1 MGIRNAPVTLWL
13 RRAALA
19 GAVLAGGCDTGGGGP
34 TVDSPSDVAAALDR
48 YCADCHNSAEF
59 TAGLSVDSLDAAAV
73 DEHPETWES
82 IVRKLRT
89 RTMPPPDAPRPEPET
104 YETLAGWVE
113 SALDASHE
121 EYPGTPALRRLNRA
135 EYANAIRDLLDL
147 EVDVTA
153 LLPPDDSAF
162 GFDNIGDLL
171 VFSPTLLE
179 RYLSAADRVSAL
191 AVGDPAT
198 AVGAQTYT
206 VRGDQSQATHLDGLP
221 FGTVGGISVTHLFPL
236 DATYEF
242 DLSLFRNNL
251 EVIRGLEH
259 PHQIEIAIDGRRVFL
274 EDIGGDAEADREG
287 TTINEL
293 SDSTDARLHVAV
305 PVQAGPRVVTAA
317 FIRKVGEGT
326 NRLRPFDRSNSGTYD
341 ATGRPHLETLTIT
354 GPFDAAGPGETPS
367 RRRIFSCYPD
377 SAADEAHCAAEI
389 LSRLARRAYR
399 RPVGPADIDR
409 LMPFFEE
416 GRAHGGFESGIQ
428 LALRRILASPSFAFR
443 LEAEPADVPAGEPYR
458 VSDVELA
465 SRLSFFL
472 WSSIPD
478 DELLE
483 LAEAG
488 KLGEPATL
496 TKQVE
501 RMLADPKASALVEN
515 FAGQW
520 LHLRNLDNI
529 NPNSDAFPDFD
540 NNLRQAFKRETELFF
555 ASIMEEDRSILELM
569 TADYT
574 FVNERLARHYGIAK
588 VYGSHFRRVE
598 LGPDLAARRGLL
610 GKGGILM
617 ATSHADR
624 TAPTLRGK
632 WLLENLL
639 GAPPPPPPADVP
651 ALETEAG
658 AAPRSIRERLQ
669 VHRESP
675 ACAGCHQILDPLGF
689 AMENFDAVGAFRT
702 LDAGKPVDASSVL
715 MSGTAVDGAEELREA
730 LLADPR
736 VFAGTFTE
744 KLLTYALGRGLQY
757 YDMPLVR
764 RVLRDAKDGGYRFS
778 DIVLGIVHSAPFQ
791 KRVRASA
798 PADTRT

>member
-1 MGIRNAPVTLWL
+1 MNIGIDSAIRWS
-13 RRAALA
+13 RSAALA
-19 GAVLAGGCDTGGGGP
+19 GTVLAAGCDGG
-34 TVDSPSDVAAALDR
+34 VYFAASDVGATLDR
-48 YCADCHNSAEF
+48 YCADCHNAAEF
-59 TAGLSVDSLDAAAV
+59 TGGVSVDGLDAAAV
-73 DEHPETWES
+73 HDDPETWER

-89 RTMPPPDAPRPEPET
+89 RTMPPQDAPRPESAT
-104 YETLAGWVE
+104 YETVASWLE
-113 SALDASHE
+113 SALDEAGQDH
-121 EYPGTPALRRLNRA
+121 PGTPALRRLNRA

-191 AVGDPAT
+191 AIGDPAT
-198 AVGAQTYT
+198 AAGAHTYT
-206 VRGDQSQATHLDGLP
+206 VRGDESQSTHLDGLP
-221 FGTVGGISVTHLFPL
+221 LGTVGGIAVTHMFPL

-242 DLSLFRNNL
+242 DLALFRNNL
-251 EVIRGLEH
+251 DVIRGLEH
-259 PHQIEIAIDGRRVFL
+259 AHRIEIAIDGKRVFL
-274 EDIGGDAEADREG
+274 EDVGGNAEANREG
-287 TTINEL
+287 TTVNEL
-293 SDSTDARLHVAV
+293 SDSTDARLHAAV
-305 PVQAGPRVVTAA
+305 PVEAGPRVVTAT
-317 FIRKVGEGT
+317 FIRKIGKGT

-341 ATGRPHLETLTIT
+341 ATGRPHLKTLTIT
-354 GPFDAAGPGETPS
+354 GPFAASGPGDTPS
-367 RRRIFSCYPD
+367 RRRIFSCSPTD
-377 SAADEAHCAAEI
+377 TDDELRCATEI

-399 RPVGPADIDR
+399 RPIEQTDIDR
-409 LMPFFEE
+409 LIPFFEE
-416 GRAHGGFESGIQ
+416 GRARGGFESGVQ

-443 LEAEPADVPAGEPYR
+443 LEAEPDGAPAGEPYR
-458 VSDVELA
+458 ITDVELA

-478 DELLE
+478 DELLS
-483 LAEAG
+483 LAEQG
-488 KLGEPATL
+488 NLSDPGTL
-496 TKQVE
+496 ASQVR
-501 RMLADPKASALVEN
+501 RMLSDPKAWALAEN

-540 NNLRQAFKRETELFF
+540 DNLRQSFKRETELFF
-555 ASIMEEDRSILELM
+555 ASIVNEDRSILDLM

-574 FVNERLARHYGIAK
+574 FVDERLARHYGMPR

-598 LGPDLAARRGLL
+598 LGPEFAARRGLL

-624 TAPTLRGK
+624 TAPTMRGK

-639 GAPPPPPPADVP
+639 GAPPPPPPANVP
-651 ALETEAG
+651 PLETEAG
-658 AAPRSIRERLQ
+658 AAPKSIRERLQ
-669 VHRESP
+669 THRESP
-675 ACAGCHQILDPLGF
+675 ACAGCHQLLDPLGF
-689 AMENFDAVGAFRT
+689 AMENFDAVGAWRT
-702 LDAGKPVDASSVL
+702 LDGGKPVDASSVI
-715 MSGTAVDGAEELREA
+715 MDGSAVDGAAELREV

-736 VFAGTFTE
+736 VFAGTVTE

-764 RVLRDAKDGGYRFS
+764 QLLDDSKDSGHRFS
-778 DIVLGIVHSAPFQ
+778 EIVIGIVESAAFQ
-791 KRVRASA
+791 KRVKTVSGDESA
-798 PADTRT
+798 